1 MHEANGAVDG
11 MNRRV
16 GIIGAGP
23 MGMSLGAVLG
33 QHANVVMVERD
44 PVRAEHIR
52 TDGAV
57 VHGLGHQAARVK
69 VVSSIAELGAFG
81 ALDAVFV
88 ATKTTAIDAVGHE
101 LRAVMASIGEPWV
114 VSFQNGIAS
123 GEALRARL
131 GTNRVARMVLNYGA
145 RLRDDGD
152 VEVVQSSPPHVIGG
166 PNEGSDAVSR
176 DLAAL
181 MSAGGMETRAVADIE
196 PDVWLKGIMNAGM
209 NPVAALVN
217 MRIGEVLDSPA
228 VRIVERLVD
237 EGLAVAAGEGIE
249 LGGDAR
255 KRVWAVYENGRAH
268 LPSMVEDIRAGRS
281 SEVGQLNRQ
290 VIEHGQRV
298 GVETPTHALVT
309 GLIDTFDWRVFHAG
323 DVVRAG

>member
-1 MHEANGAVDG
+1 MRETNGSVSG
-11 MNRRV
+11 MTRRV
-16 GIIGAGP
+16 GVIGAGP

-33 QHANVVMVERD
+33 QHADVVMVERD

-52 TDGAV
+52 MDGAI
-57 VHGLGHQAARVK
+57 VHGLGHQAARVN
-69 VVSSIAELGAFG
+69 VVTSIGDLGAYG

-88 ATKTTAIDAVGHE
+88 ATKTTAIDAVGRE
-101 LRAVMASIGEPWV
+101 LRNVMAAIGDPWV

-123 GEALRARL
+123 GEALSERL
-131 GTNRVARMVLNYGA
+131 GTARVARMVLNYGA

-152 VEVVQSSPPHVIGG
+152 VEVVQSSPPHVIGS
-166 PNEGSDAVSR
+166 PNAGGDAVSR

-181 MSAGGMETRAVADIE
+181 MSAGGMETRAVDDIE

-209 NPVAALVN
+209 NPVASLVN
-217 MRIGEVLDSPA
+217 MRIGEVLDSPS

-237 EGLAVAAGEGIE
+237 EGLAVAAAEGIE
-249 LGGDAR
+249 LGDNAR
-255 KRVWAVYENGRAH
+255 ERVWAVYENGRAH

-290 VIEHGQRV
+290 VIEHGRRV
-298 GVETPTHALVT
+298 GVQTPTHTLVT
-309 GLIDTFDWRVFHAG
+309 ELIDTFDWRVFHANDAVAVG
-323 DVVRAG
+323 